1 MRAHDLHLYFYVFQ
15 SCDVHLAARLLRSLW
30 RKEQHYLSTT
40 VSNLQPG
47 TYHYPANEKEE
58 TMMNDNKI
66 DCADELKKE
75 IVWKP
80 SSIPPRLKTK
90 FSHYSALFDL
100 LLIDSEKTTTSNEN
114 VLLAAHILS
123 SYPPSSTSL
132 FLNYSDDD
140 NNGIQSNQFVSSLFN
155 RVIISLTAHKEFT
168 HILRLYNE
176 SIRPRNN
183 DKISLEYMS
192 LFGIA
197 IAGVN
202 NSENTR
208 YIIGSDKKDFLLDL
222 IRYAVEE
229 SNIMNMKHDGDVQI
243 KNLRGAREF
252 LEISMKAILEEQ
264 EEGIRRDVYNRFD
277 SMKDSK
283 DPEDWNH
290 MMKLIM
296 NRI

>member
-1 MRAHDLHLYFYVFQ
+1 MHV
-15 SCDVHLAARLLRSLW
+15 AARLLKTLW
-30 RKEQHYLSTT
+30 RKEQHYLLSY
-40 VSNLQPG
+40 VSNPQPD
-47 TYHYPANEKEE
+47 TYHYPVNEKEE
-58 TMMNDNKI
+58 QMMNDNEI
-66 DCADELKKE
+66 DCADDIKKE

-100 LLIDSEKTTTSNEN
+100 LLIDNEKTTASNEN

-132 FLNYSDDD
+132 FVNYSDDD

-176 SIRPRNN
+176 SIRPRNH

-197 IAGVN
+197 IAGLN
-202 NSENTR
+202 NSDNTR
-208 YIIGSDKKDFLLDL
+208 YITGSDKKDFLLDL

-229 SNIMNMKHDGDVQI
+229 NNIMNMKHDGDVQM
-243 KNLRGAREF
+243 KSLRGAREF
-252 LEISMKAILEEQ
+252 LEISMNVVLEEQ
-264 EEGIRRDVYNRFD
+264 EEDIRRDVYNRFD
-277 SMKDSK
+277 SMKESK
-283 DPEDWNH
+283 NPEDWNH
-290 MMKLIM
+290 MMNHLIM

>member
-1 MRAHDLHLYFYVFQ
+1 M
-15 SCDVHLAARLLRSLW
+15 HLAARLLRTLW
-30 RKEQHYLSTT
+30 RKEQHYLLSS
-40 VSNLQPG
+40 VSKPQPD

-58 TMMNDNKI
+58 SMMNDNEI
-66 DCADELKKE
+66 DCADDIKKE

-100 LLIDSEKTTTSNEN
+100 LLIDNEKTTASNEN
-114 VLLAAHILS
+114 ILLAAHILS

-132 FLNYSDDD
+132 FVNYSDDD
-140 NNGIQSNQFVSSLFN
+140 NNGTQSNQFVSSLFN

-183 DKISLEYMS
+183 DKISLDYMS

-208 YIIGSDKKDFLLDL
+208 YITGSDKKDFLLDL
-222 IRYAVEE
+222 SRYAVEE

-243 KNLRGAREF
+243 KSLRGAREF
-252 LEISMKAILEEQ
+252 LEISMKVILQEQ
-264 EEGIRRDVYNRFD
+264 EEGIRRDVHNRFD
-277 SMKDSK
+277 SMKESK
-283 DPEDWNH
+283 NPEDWNY
-290 MMKLIM
+290 MMNRLIM